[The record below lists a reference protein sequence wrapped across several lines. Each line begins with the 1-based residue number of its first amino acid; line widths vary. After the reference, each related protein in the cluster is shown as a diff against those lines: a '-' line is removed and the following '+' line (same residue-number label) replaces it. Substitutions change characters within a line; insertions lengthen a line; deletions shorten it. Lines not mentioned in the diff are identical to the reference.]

1 MTVLESLLAALV
13 SAILSSVGS
22 VFIASGRLNQRLT
35 SVELRVAE
43 KYVSKEELNIS
54 MSKFEEHL
62 IRIENKFDQLLL
74 FTGNVNKESNRR

>member
-54 MSKFEEHL
+54 MNKFEEHL